1 MFEEFYP
8 LRLQDNSEV
17 ENLLTPEFT
26 SEQVSL
32 RSPANEVM
40 TDFTLTSPVTVS
52 EDTQVD
58 DALERMKSQH
68 VRMLFVTTQAD
79 KFVGVITARDISGT
93 KAMVYMNSCGVS
105 RQEVLVSDIML
116 NKASLRSL
124 TFDQV
129 RHSRIGDIMLTLKS
143 SGDQHLLVV
152 DETEL
157 GIKRIRGVVSASDI
171 SRKLKVGFDIMY
183 EAKSFA
189 EIEKIVA
196 QGSEM
201 SL

>member
-26 SEQVSL
+26 SDQVSL

-40 TDFTLTSPVTVS
+40 TDFALTSPVTVS

>member
-26 SEQVSL
+26 SDQVSL

-40 TDFTLTSPVTVS
+40 TDFALTSPVTVS

-116 NKASLRSL
+116 SKASLRSL

>member
-26 SEQVSL
+26 SDQVSL

-40 TDFTLTSPVTVS
+40 TDFALTSPVTVS

-93 KAMVYMNSCGVS
+93 KAMVHMNSCGVS

-116 NKASLRSL
+116 SKASLRSL

-129 RHSRIGDIMLTLKS
+129 RHSRIGDVMLTLKS

>member
-1 MFEEFYP
+1 MFQEFYP
-8 LRLQDNSEV
+8 VRLQDNTEV

-26 SEQVSL
+26 GEQISL
-32 RSPANEVM
+32 RSPASEVM
-40 TDFTLTSPVTVS
+40 TDFSIISPVTVS

-58 DALERMKSQH
+58 EALERMKSQH

-93 KAMVYMNSCGVS
+93 KAMVHMNSCGIS
-105 RQEVLVSDIML
+105 RHEVLVRDIMHS
-116 NKASLRSL
+116 KAYLRSI
-124 TFDQV
+124 TFEQV
-129 RHSRIGDIMLTLKS
+129 KHSRIGDIMLTLKN

-157 GIKRIRGVVSASDI
+157 GIKRIRGVISASDI
-171 SRKLKVGFDIMY
+171 SRQLKVGFDIMH

-189 EIEKIVA
+189 EIEKIVT

-201 SL
+201 SF

>member
-17 ENLLTPEFT
+17 ENLLTPDYT
-26 SEQVSL
+26 GEQVSL

-52 EDTQVD
+52 EDVQVD

-68 VRMLFVTTQAD
+68 VRMLFVTTEAD
-79 KFVGVITARDISGT
+79 KFIGVITARDISGT
-93 KAMVYMNSCGVS
+93 KAMVHMNSCGVS
-105 RQEVLVSDIML
+105 RQEVLVRDIML

-129 RHSRIGDIMLTLKS
+129 RHSRIGDVMLTLKS

-152 DETEL
+152 DETDL

-189 EIEKIVA
+189 DIEKIVA

>member
-1 MFEEFYP
+1 MFEEFYT

-26 SEQVSL
+26 GEQVSL
-32 RSPANEVM
+32 RSPASQVI
-40 TDFTLTSPVTVS
+40 TDFSLAMPVTVS

-58 DALERMKSQH
+58 EALERMKNQH

-93 KAMVYMNSCGVS
+93 KAMIHMNSCGVS
-105 RQEVLVSDIML
+105 RQEVLVSDIMH
-116 NKASLRSL
+116 NKTDLRSL

-129 RHSRIGDIMLTLKS
+129 KHSRIGDIMLTLKS

-157 GIKRIRGVVSASDI
+157 GIKRIRGIISASDI
-171 SRKLKVGFDIMY
+171 SRKLKVGFDIMQ

-196 QGSEM
+196 QGSEV
-201 SL
+201 SC